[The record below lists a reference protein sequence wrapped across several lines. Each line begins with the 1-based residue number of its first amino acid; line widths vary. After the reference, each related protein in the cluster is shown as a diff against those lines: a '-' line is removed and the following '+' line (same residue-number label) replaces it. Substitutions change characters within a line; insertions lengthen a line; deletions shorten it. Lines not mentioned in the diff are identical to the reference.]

1 MRTLYNFQK
10 ILRHFSSLHVLCH
23 QGDLLLNDLNNGVHT
38 YTLFYPHSQVDTLK
52 QYVCNEIYSDNSCW
66 MFVYNGSLNNW
77 RISLMK
83 LSTLIR
89 KFCCLTYAMR
99 TTNVVSPP
107 QSIKFRAGI
116 KAYFLYHLK
125 NVRFYEYGNHF
136 VEYTMLLLSCG
147 QHCGIYFHVISMEIL
162 NIYRFFY
169 ISFHYHSSGYISYEA
184 FV

>member
-1 MRTLYNFQK
+1 MCAWCTEEAFLPDFLHILMRTLYNFQK

-52 QYVCNEIYSDNSCW
+52 QYVCNEIHSDNSCW

-89 KFCCLTYAMR
+89 KFCCLTYVMR

-136 VEYTMLLLSCG
+136 VEIITHNATPFLRSTLWHIFSC
-147 QHCGIYFHVISMEIL
+147 
-162 NIYRFFY
+162 NIHGD
-169 ISFHYHSSGYISYEA
+169 IEHI
-184 FV
+184 